1 MLYKHYVMHNK
12 TKSMKFVDRYALW
25 GGVPRYWELRENRNS
40 LEDALW
46 CNILSVNDPKLALM
60 NAPKDDAGNTMSP
73 KDMVGFCY

>member
-1 MLYKHYVMHNK
+1 MLYIILCMHNRIS
-12 TKSMKFVDRYALW
+12 SMKFVDRSVW

-46 CNILSVNDPKLALM
+46 RNILSVNDPKLSLM

-73 KDMVGFCY
+73 KDVVGFCY